1 MTDRRRSL
9 RALTAALLA
18 VALSLAVAACG
29 SSSTDEKTGLMEG
42 EPVTLGNLQY
52 NVVFSRFLNPH
63 DTEDREYL
71 VGQAPPPADAA
82 YLGVFM
88 QILNKS
94 HDRHEPIPREFKV
107 VDTEEQVFTS
117 LASDSIYALPL
128 GGSIGPE
135 DVAPAL
141 DSTPQVGPIGASL
154 VLFEIPDGAAEN
166 RPLQLVIPGTDGP
179 ASIDLDI

>member
-9 RALTAALLA
+9 RALGAALLA
-18 VALSLAVAACG
+18 VALSLAIAACG
-29 SSSTDEKTGLMEG
+29 GSTEEKEGLIEG

-71 VGQAPPPADAA
+71 VGQAPPPDDGA
-82 YLGVFM
+82 YLGVFL
-88 QILNKS
+88 QIINKS
-94 HDRHEPIPREFKV
+94 HDRSEPIPEEFTV
-107 VDTEEQVFTS
+107 IDTEKQEFTS
-117 LASDSIYALPL
+117 LASDSVYALPL

-141 DSTPQVGPIGASL
+141 DSTAQTGPIEASL
-154 VLFEIPDGAAEN
+154 VLFEIPDAAVEN
-166 RPLQLVIPGTDGP
+166 QPLVFEIPGTDGP
-179 ASIDLDI
+179 ASVDLDI

>member
-9 RALTAALLA
+9 RALTAALFA
-18 VALSLAVAACG
+18 VALALAVAACG
-29 SSSTDEKTGLMEG
+29 SSSEEKTGLIEG

-71 VGQAPPPADAA
+71 VGQAPPPPDAA
-82 YLGVFM
+82 YLGVFV
-88 QILNKS
+88 QIINKS
-94 HDRHEPIPREFKV
+94 HDRHEPLPEEFKV
-107 VDTEEQVFTS
+107 IDTEEQEFTS

-154 VLFEIPDGAAEN
+154 VLFEIPDAASEN

-179 ASIDLDI
+179 ATVDLDL

>member
-1 MTDRRRSL
+1 MTARRRSL
-9 RALTAALLA
+9 CLLGAALLGA
-18 VALSLAVAACG
+18 ILSLSIAACG
-29 SSSTDEKTGLMEG
+29 SSSDEKTNLLEG

-63 DTEDREYL
+63 DIEDHEYL

-82 YLGVFM
+82 YFGVFV
-88 QILNKS
+88 QIINKS

-107 VDTEEQVFTS
+107 VDTEDQEFTS
-117 LASDSIYALPL
+117 LASDSSYALPL

-154 VLFEIPDGAAEN
+154 VLFEIPDAAAEN
-166 RPLQLVIPGTDGP
+166 RPLQFVISGTDGP

>member
-1 MTDRRRSL
+1 MTARRRSVCL
-9 RALTAALLA
+9 LGAALLG
-18 VALSLAVAACG
+18 ALISLSVAACG
-29 SSSTDEKTGLMEG
+29 SSSNETTGLTEG

-63 DTEDREYL
+63 DIEDHQYL
-71 VGQAPPPADAA
+71 LGQAPPPADGA
-82 YLGVFM
+82 YLGVFV
-88 QILNKS
+88 QIINKS
-94 HDRHEPIPREFKV
+94 HDRREPIPGQFKV
-107 VDTEEQVFTS
+107 IDTEDQEFTS
-117 LASDSIYALPL
+117 LASDSIYALRL

-154 VLFEIPDGAAEN
+154 VLFEIPDAAAEN
-166 RPLQLVIPGTDGP
+166 RPLQFVIPGAGGP